1 MKNNFLKRI
10 LSILFLAPIFILC
23 IFTGGHALNLLIFF
37 LFSIFIFEISKLKI
51 VYTKILLFLIFLLFM
66 YSLYNLRNIYHGTK
80 IVFLVTFITWLSDI
94 GGYLF
99 GKLIGGKKINF
110 ISPNKTISGY
120 CGSIILVQFNL
131 FYIYYLEIELF
142 KSLYVN
148 ILFLFFCTLV
158 VILGDLFFSY
168 FKRLNNIKDYSNLI
182 PGHGGLLDRLDG
194 MIFVFPVIYLIII
207 ILK

>member
-10 LSILFLAPIFILC
+10 LSIFFLAPIY
-23 IFTGGHALNLLIFF
+23 IFCVYKGGLPLNLLIF
-37 LFSIFIFEISKLKI
+37 LFFTIFIFEISRLKI
-51 VYTKILLFLIFLLFM
+51 VYTKILLFLIFILFV
-66 YSLYNLRNIYHGTK
+66 YSFYNLRYINNGTK
-80 IVFLVTFITWLSDI
+80 IVFLVTFVTWLSDI

-131 FYIYYLEIELF
+131 FYIYYLEVDLF

-148 ILFLFFCTLV
+148 ILFLFFCALT
-158 VILGDLFFSY
+158 VIFGDLFFSY
-168 FKRLNNIKDYSNLI
+168 FKRLNKLKDYSNLI

-194 MIFVFPVIYLIII
+194 FIFLVIMFNIIYFI
-207 ILK
+207 I

>member
-23 IFTGGHALNLLIFF
+23 IFTGGLALNLLIFF

-66 YSLYNLRNIYHGTK
+66 YSLYNLRNINHGIK

-148 ILFLFFCTLV
+148 ALFLFFCTLV
-158 VILGDLFFSY
+158 VIFGDLFFSY

-194 MIFVFPVIYLIII
+194 FIFLVIMFNIIYI
-207 ILK
+207 IV